1 MGHLRRARDLPGRRR
16 GHRALEARRPAHRR
30 TGGRRAGTDGG
41 RHGGRRMTL
50 HSAPAPWSA
59 ALGATLLALLLAALA
74 LAPASAHAQAARPA
88 QPLEFRDRAEEQRF
102 HQLTLELRCV
112 MCQNQSLADSDAPI
126 AHDLRREVFN
136 LMREGRSDAEIKTF
150 LVGRYGE
157 FVLYRPQFG
166 GATLLLWLAPAVVLL
181 AGVAVVV
188 VVVRTR
194 AAANRRALDPVD
206 DGQEW

>member
-1 MGHLRRARDLPGRRR
+1 MSGQMGVHTGCVGLRVEAVAMRRSS
-16 GHRALEARRPAHRR
+16 RPASP
-30 TGGRRAGTDGG
+30 
-41 RHGGRRMTL
+41 L
-50 HSAPAPWSA
+50 A
-59 ALGATLLALLLAALA
+59 AVLLGLLLATFALA
-74 LAPASAHAQAARPA
+74 LAAPMAHAQATRQV

-112 MCQNQSLADSDAPI
+112 MCQNQSLADSNAPI

-150 LVGRYGE
+150 LVERYGE

-166 GATLLLWLAPAVVLL
+166 GGTLLLWLGPAIVLL
-181 AGVAVVV
+181 AGAAVLV
-188 VVVRTR
+188 VVVRRR
-194 AAANRRALDPVD
+194 AAHNRATPAPAD